1 VRDVGVFSHRLDF
14 QVNGFAVRDA
24 DRGEETFAILGEAFD
39 GRALTAMA
47 FRRFV
52 QSITRSPVAPR
63 NESRV

>member
-24 DRGEETFAILGEAFD
+24 DCGEETFAILGEAFD
-39 GRALTAMA
+39 GRASTAMA

-52 QSITRSPVAPR
+52 QSITRITGRPKK
-63 NESRV
+63 